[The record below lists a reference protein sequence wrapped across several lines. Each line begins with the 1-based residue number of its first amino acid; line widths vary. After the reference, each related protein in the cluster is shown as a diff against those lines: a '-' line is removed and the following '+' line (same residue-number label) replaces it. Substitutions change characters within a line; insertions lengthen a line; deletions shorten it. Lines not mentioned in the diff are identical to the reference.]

1 MLINIIL
8 KRIILSWYHNRFLA
22 NDDNEYGDYLGWI
35 GTMGCYA
42 QCNMRIGQAGFV
54 STLHT
59 FALFVSLARTHWSRV
74 YFLENSLPFQTLCL
88 TELSIWLM
96 IYAKNLGVN
105 PSYHY
110 VELHSFN
117 MQYCSISNLPLP
129 LLTLQFGLDVSFR
142 IFHQLQFPEFTQE
155 SNVTATAQ
163 FSITHKVK
171 STKLASEMTRWINV
185 VALTRLLFS

>member
-8 KRIILSWYHNRFLA
+8 ERIILSWYHNRFLA
-22 NDDNEYGDYLGWI
+22 NDDNEYGDYRGWI

-59 FALFVSLARTHWSRV
+59 FALFVSLARTHWSRLN
-74 YFLENSLPFQTLCL
+74 FSKNSLPFPTLCL
-88 TELSIWLM
+88 TEPNIWLM
-96 IYAKNLGVN
+96 IDAENLGVN

-117 MQYCSISNLPLP
+117 LQYCSISNLPLP

-171 STKLASEMTRWINV
+171 STKLASEMTRWISV

>member
-1 MLINIIL
+1 
-8 KRIILSWYHNRFLA
+8 
-22 NDDNEYGDYLGWI
+22 
-35 GTMGCYA
+35 
-42 QCNMRIGQAGFV
+42 
-54 STLHT
+54 
-59 FALFVSLARTHWSRV
+59 
-74 YFLENSLPFQTLCL
+74 
-88 TELSIWLM
+88 M
-96 IYAKNLGVN
+96 IDAENLGVN

-110 VELHSFN
+110 VDLHSFN

-171 STKLASEMTRWINV
+171 STKLASEMTR
-185 VALTRLLFS
+185 

>member
-1 MLINIIL
+1 MNRDNGMLRPVQYEDWTGRLCIHFTYICIICFPGSHSL
-8 KRIILSWYHNRFLA
+8 VTVKFFEKFLA
-22 NDDNEYGDYLGWI
+22 FSNF
-35 GTMGCYA
+35 MP
-42 QCNMRIGQAGFV
+42 
-54 STLHT
+54 H
-59 FALFVSLARTHWSRV
+59 RT
-74 YFLENSLPFQTLCL
+74 T
-88 TELSIWLM
+88 IWLM
-96 IYAKNLGVN
+96 IDAENLGVN

-117 MQYCSISNLPLP
+117 LQYCSISNLPLP
-129 LLTLQFGLDVSFR
+129 LITLQFGLDVSFR